1 MESILAAREPDKTLR
16 NSSLIDF
23 CYIKRQI
30 RTNLGNLILVMLK
43 SLGWIRLIE
52 RSTKGDASGGYSHA
66 AGLDLVSSPQHCR
79 TQTDQ
84 QNCSRFESNVI
95 EKA

>member
-23 CYIKRQI
+23 CYIKRRI

-66 AGLDLVSSPQHCR
+66 AGLDLSVFSAALPHTNR
-79 TQTDQ
+79 PAELQ
-84 QNCSRFESNVI
+84 QVREQCH
-95 EKA
+95 